1 MRLAHELRIVW
12 TFLSGWR
19 NTRRRTIFYDTGKYI
34 KLIFQNPQIRLSE
47 NKAMLPLL
55 HVSVAAFVLQGR
67 VESSWHGLY
76 VPQSWTHWLSGPLQK
91 MLASSGS
98 RWQFIPKPA
107 SASRVQIIYFHFG
120 SAVTGRRGEFDVGLF
135 FTQLTLPFQNKLI
148 QRLRS
153 SLKFYFQL
161 ETHTAS
167 NLGLQPLS

>member
-67 VESSWHGLY
+67 VESS
-76 VPQSWTHWLSGPLQK
+76 
-91 MLASSGS
+91 
-98 RWQFIPKPA
+98 
-107 SASRVQIIYFHFG
+107 
-120 SAVTGRRGEFDVGLF
+120 
-135 FTQLTLPFQNKLI
+135 
-148 QRLRS
+148 
-153 SLKFYFQL
+153 
-161 ETHTAS
+161 
-167 NLGLQPLS
+167 